1 MSDTSQGE
9 GWWLASDGK
18 WYPPTAAPA
27 PAAPPPP
34 TYSPPPYVPAASPTA
49 NEAIWSLILGIG
61 SFLLCGIFMGI
72 PAIILGNN
80 AKKKIAASGGQVGG
94 EGLATAGIVL
104 GWIQVGLTVIIG
116 AILVLILI
124 AGGFSASNN

>member
-18 WYPPTAAPA
+18 WYPPTASPA
-27 PAAPPPP
+27 PTTPV
-34 TYSPPPYVPAASPTA
+34 PPPYVPASLPTA

-61 SFLLCGIFMGI
+61 SFVLCGIFMGI

-80 AKKKIAASGGQVGG
+80 AKKKISTAGGQLGG
-94 EGLATAGIVL
+94 QGLATAGIVL
-104 GWIQVGLTVIIG
+104 GWISVGLTIVAVGIFFLF
-116 AILVLILI
+116 LV
-124 AGGFSASNN
+124 AGGFAASNS